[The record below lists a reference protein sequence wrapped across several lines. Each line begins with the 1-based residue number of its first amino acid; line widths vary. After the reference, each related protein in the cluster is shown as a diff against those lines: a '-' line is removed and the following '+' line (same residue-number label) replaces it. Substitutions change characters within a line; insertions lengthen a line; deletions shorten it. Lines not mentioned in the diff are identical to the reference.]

1 VINLHN
7 QNKYSFNF
15 SLYSNIN
22 LVKNLG
28 SSLNDYDAL
37 VVVATELDQIKEYVD
52 NSVTKDLE
60 SFSQVRI

>member
-7 QNKYSFNF
+7 QNEYSFNF

-28 SSLNDYDAL
+28 SSSNDYDAL
-37 VVVATELDQIKEYVD
+37 VIVATELDQIKEYVD

-60 SFSQVRI
+60 NFSQVRI